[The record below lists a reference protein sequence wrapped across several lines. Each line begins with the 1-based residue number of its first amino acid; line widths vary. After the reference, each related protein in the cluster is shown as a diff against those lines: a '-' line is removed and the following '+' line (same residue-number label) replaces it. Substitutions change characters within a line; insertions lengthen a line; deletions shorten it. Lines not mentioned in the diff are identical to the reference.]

1 MRIVKQLGPVAVA
14 AILAIGLMGPGGA
27 EARNGRFAEEVVVGE
42 SSGGIIFGP
51 SPPLYPYYHF
61 GQYGIPV
68 GWHGLVR
75 ELREPGCHRE
85 EIWTGRHW
93 RRVRVCD

>member
-1 MRIVKQLGPVAVA
+1 MTLVKRTGTVA
-14 AILAIGLMGPGGA
+14 AAVVLAIVVMAQTGV
-27 EARNGRFAEEVVVGE
+27 EARNGRIAEDVVVGE
-42 SSGGIIFGP
+42 SSGGTIWGP

-61 GQYGIPV
+61 GQYGVPV
-68 GWHGLVR
+68 GWHGALR

-85 EIWTGRHW
+85 EVWTGRHW